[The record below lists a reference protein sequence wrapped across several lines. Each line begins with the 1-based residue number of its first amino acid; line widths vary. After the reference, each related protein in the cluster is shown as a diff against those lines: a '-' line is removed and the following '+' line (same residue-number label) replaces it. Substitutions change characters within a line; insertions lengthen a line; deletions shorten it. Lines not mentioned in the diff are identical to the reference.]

1 MERIKSMRE
10 ITLEERIKAEL
21 ASYDGT
27 MGIYVNDRKGNILEI
42 NSGELFETASCCK
55 VFILGTLFDEV
66 EKGHKSLSDMLTYT
80 KENYING
87 SGILKS
93 LELGVIMTAVNVAT
107 LMIIISDNIA
117 TNMMIDY
124 LGLDTIN
131 EFIQKQGLKDTVL
144 HNKIDFEAYDK
155 LGTTTPRD
163 YAVMFERIA
172 AGELVS
178 REASA
183 KMLEILKMQHYN
195 SMLTGDLPQYFLD
208 SEDTGDEELIW
219 VASKSGSMNACRNDG
234 GIVSTPYGSYVIV
247 LMNKKF
253 YDPIYYSG
261 HPATKF
267 GAKISRLIFDQY
279 LALKGRIR

>member
-1 MERIKSMRE
+1 
-10 ITLEERIKAEL
+10 
-21 ASYDGT
+21 
-27 MGIYVNDRKGNILEI
+27 
-42 NSGELFETASCCK
+42 
-55 VFILGTLFDEV
+55 
-66 EKGHKSLSDMLTYT
+66 
-80 KENYING
+80 
-87 SGILKS
+87 
-93 LELGVIMTAVNVAT
+93 
-107 LMIIISDNIA
+107 
-117 TNMMIDY
+117 
-124 LGLDTIN
+124 
-131 EFIQKQGLKDTVL
+131 
-144 HNKIDFEAYDK
+144 
-155 LGTTTPRD
+155 
-163 YAVMFERIA
+163 MFERIS

-178 REASA
+178 RAASA

-195 SMLTGDLPQYFLD
+195 SMLTGDLLQYFLD